1 MFERFFSKPKEPD
14 RPMICQFESDNNDC
28 SLIQQ
33 LKEKQAELK
42 EVNLKIDQ
50 LSKHSG
56 DVLCIFVKLFDALE
70 DCGLEMNSYQIRYS
84 TYSSIRDELSRY
96 GTIKIEKA
104 IDCLSIEDIDD
115 ISNELKTLKERINN
129 MENLKSQR
137 AQLNN
142 EITEIKN
149 KLGIE

>member
-1 MFERFFSKPKEPD
+1 MFERFFSKPKEATV
-14 RPMICQFESDNNDC
+14 CQFESNNSDC
-28 SLIQQ
+28 NLIQQ
-33 LKEKQAELK
+33 LKEKQAAFK

-50 LSKHSG
+50 LSKHSD
-56 DVLCIFVKLFDALE
+56 DVLCKFVKLFDALE
-70 DCGLEMNSYQIRYS
+70 DSGLEMNSYQIRYS
-84 TYSSIRDELSRY
+84 TYSSIRNELSRY

-104 IDCLSIEDIDD
+104 LDCLSIEDIDD